1 MVRISSLNR
10 LSAWIAIAVV
20 ATICAQAQTSFGP
33 VNLGSTSAAMTVT
46 VPVTT
51 AGTLGTISVGT
62 QGAVNQDFVVATGG
76 TCTVNQLYAAAATC
90 TVNLTFAPKFAGSRS
105 GAAVLAD
112 TAGNVMGTGFVAG
125 MGMGPQVYYPTN
137 PEMTPNVSGGTY
149 FSFYMAPNA
158 LAVDGNGNIFYGNA
172 GYAPNTVFKL
182 TPSAPGSSTY
192 TASAL
197 DANVENP
204 LSLAVDGAGNV
215 YCGSGG
221 SWMGVPPQ
229 LLKYTLLPDG
239 SYSAAQP
246 LAVGQFAD
254 NNSSTLGGV
263 AVDGSGNVFIS
274 DQFANAVYELKLQAD
289 GTYAPLAQ
297 IASGL
302 LNAWGTAVDG
312 NGNIYVATSD
322 VGIVKLVPQVGGTYT
337 STVISSTTYAN
348 GVAVDGIGNVYFAN
362 YGPPVELALQPN
374 GTYLERTLGN
384 VESSLGIY
392 SVAVDASGN
401 LFVGDGNT
409 GNVVEIP
416 YATQPTLMP
425 YASTAVGKVST
436 DSPQTFTIG
445 NNGNMP
451 LVFADIA
458 YPVNFPEA
466 LGILG
471 ECPIGKQLLPNA
483 SCTLTINF
491 QPSVSGPI
499 ADSLYIS
506 DNAQNMQYAT
516 QTINLNGTGTGVTRA
531 NAWWNRYAQITYG
544 ASLTNVLN
552 ATASVPGTFVYTT
565 SKGVVLTPATILPA
579 GNYILYADFT
589 ESFGA
594 PMFRR
599 LQQTPGGKFH
609 RALQLTVL
617 QAPLLVTPTDMTI
630 TYMSQVP
637 TYQYTVSGLINGD
650 TQAASMTG
658 IPTINANATA
668 PVRAG
673 YIRGQVF
680 ITAPVGAYPLKSA
693 WGSMLSSN
701 YTFQFGTGT
710 LTIIPATTPLTIT
723 ARNVTVAKGAK
734 FPTSLSYT
742 MTGMLGMDSASTAGT
757 GAPSITTTATAQSAP
772 GTYTIT
778 ASAGT
783 FAAPNYSGVNYANG
797 TLTIK

>member
-90 TVNLTFAPKFAGSRS
+90 TVNVTFAPKFAGSRS

-516 QTINLNGTGTGVTRA
+516 QTINLNGTGTGLTRA
-531 NAWWNRYAQITYG
+531 NAWWNPSAQITYG
-544 ASLTNVLN
+544 ANLSHVLN
-552 ATASVPGTFVYTT
+552 ATASVPGTFIYQTYAGMPITT
-565 SKGVVLTPATILPA
+565 ATILPA
-579 GNYILYADFT
+579 GNT
-589 ESFGA
+589 T
-594 PMFRR
+594 
-599 LQQTPGGKFH
+599 LQVIFNPQGGGPAVK
-609 RALQLTVL
+609 RSLLLTVL
-617 QAPLLVTPTDMTI
+617 PAPLTI
-630 TYMSQVP
+630 TPANTTVSYMSLVP
-637 TYQYTVSGLINGD
+637 TYAYTLSGFVNGD
-650 TQAASMTG
+650 TAATAVTG
-658 IPTINANATA
+658 TPTINANATA

-673 YIRGQVF
+673 YVRGQVF
-680 ITAPVGAYPLKSA
+680 ITAPIGTYPLVSA
-693 WGSMLSSN
+693 WGSLRAAN
-701 YTFQFGTGT
+701 YAPIFGTGT
-710 LTIIPATTPLTIT
+710 LTIVPATTPLTIT
-723 ARNVTVAKGAK
+723 AKNVKVAKGNIPSSFAYTVSGMVG
-734 FPTSLSYT
+734 FDSQTS
-742 MTGMLGMDSASTAGT
+742 AIT
-757 GAPSITTTATAQSAP
+757 GAPLLTTGATAQSGP
-772 GTYTIT
+772 GTYPIVV
-778 ASAGT
+778 SAGT
-783 FAAPNYSGVNYANG
+783 SMAPNYSGINYVDG